1 MNRDGCLA
9 LVGLRALE
17 SLGIRSVVH
26 GFSDMGV
33 ESFGSFREFR
43 PVADKADAFVVSAD
57 VFVSNI
63 DYFMPRKS
71 KTVIVGGDLG
81 REESAFTS
89 QMIFPDSD
97 EAEINAVLKKLIS
110 SLGEEEI
117 VPGELS
123 QREKEVLKL
132 IASGKINKEIADD
145 LCISVN
151 TVITHRKNLS
161 AKLGIKSASGLSLYA
176 LMNGII

>member
-1 MNRDGCLA
+1 MSGDRCLA

-26 GFSDMGV
+26 GLSDVAV
-33 ESFGSFREFR
+33 ESFGCFQEFK
-43 PVADKADAFVVSAD
+43 PVADKADAFFISAD
-57 VFVSNI
+57 VFIGNM
-63 DYFMPRKS
+63 DFFMPRKS
-71 KTVIVGGDLG
+71 KTVVVCGNGKDG
-81 REESAFTS
+81 APQSP
-89 QMIFPDSD
+89 QMIFADSD
-97 EAEINAVLKKLIS
+97 EAEIDAVVKNLIS
-110 SLGEEEI
+110 SLREEEI

-132 IASGKINKEIADD
+132 IASGRINKEIADE

-151 TVITHRKNLS
+151 TVITHRKNIS

-176 LMNGII
+176 LMNGLI

>member
-1 MNRDGCLA
+1 MSGDRCLA

-26 GFSDMGV
+26 GLSDMAV
-33 ESFGSFREFR
+33 ESFGSFPEFR

-57 VFVSNI
+57 VFVCNI

-71 KTVIVGGDLG
+71 KTVIVGGGFG
-81 REESAFTS
+81 REENAFTS

-97 EAEINAVLKKLIS
+97 EAEINAVLKNLIS

-117 VPGELS
+117 LPGELS

-132 IASGKINKEIADD
+132 IASGKINKEIADE

-161 AKLGIKSASGLSLYA
+161 TKLGIKSASGLSLYA

>member
-26 GFSDMGV
+26 GFSDMAV

-81 REESAFTS
+81 REENAFTS